1 MSGGPNICQGRHP
14 LSATLVPTVRRP
26 TSHPWQQLALLA
38 LLSTLILGAGPWPPV
53 HVDDWAAHGVGPLDL
68 SAAWRIYPPAHRAMV
83 FKQPPAIALDNGR
96 RVLQLVTDKETMAIG
111 RPFAVDARETPWL
124 VWEWK
129 ALLLPEGGDVR
140 SPRRNDQAGRVM
152 LLFEGMRAILYVWDT
167 TAPIGAEARSDS
179 LDLFQRVL
187 IVVRSGPQGIGEW
200 QREKRDVYRDYRR
213 LFEDEPT
220 PIKWVGLESHSDDVR
235 SQSSVLFGSVHFEA
249 R

>member
-1 MSGGPNICQGRHP
+1 MPSVSWRAPI
-14 LSATLVPTVRRP
+14 SSTPT
-26 TSHPWQQLALLA
+26 A
-38 LLSTLILGAGPWPPV
+38 
-53 HVDDWAAHGVGPLDL
+53 
-68 SAAWRIYPPAHRAMV
+68 
-83 FKQPPAIALDNGR
+83 K
-96 RVLQLVTDKETMAIG
+96 G
-111 RPFAVDARETPWL
+111 RPCSERGSEYLPG
-124 VWEWK
+124 K

-213 LFEDEPT
+213 LLEEEPT
-220 PIKWVGLESHSDDVR
+220 PIKWVRFESHSDDVR
-235 SQSSVLFGSVHFEA
+235 SQSPVLFGL
-249 R
+249 

>member
-1 MSGGPNICQGRHP
+1 M
-14 LSATLVPTVRRP
+14 
-26 TSHPWQQLALLA
+26 
-38 LLSTLILGAGPWPPV
+38 
-53 HVDDWAAHGVGPLDL
+53 
-68 SAAWRIYPPAHRAMV
+68 
-83 FKQPPAIALDNGR
+83 DNGR
-96 RVLQLVTDKETMAIG
+96 RVLELVTGRDTMASG
-111 RPFAVDARETPWL
+111 RPFTIDARETPWL

-179 LDLFQRVL
+179 LDLVQRVL

-213 LFEDEPT
+213 LFEDEAT
-220 PIKWVGLESHSDDVR
+220 PLQGGGFQGHFHDPRSESSG
-235 SQSSVLFGSVHFEA
+235 FF
-249 R
+249 

>member
-1 MSGGPNICQGRHP
+1 
-14 LSATLVPTVRRP
+14 
-26 TSHPWQQLALLA
+26 
-38 LLSTLILGAGPWPPV
+38 
-53 HVDDWAAHGVGPLDL
+53 
-68 SAAWRIYPPAHRAMV
+68 MV
-83 FKQPPAIALDNGR
+83 FKQPPTIALDNGR
-96 RVLQLVTDKETMAIG
+96 RVLELVTGRDTMASG

-152 LLFEGMRAILYVWDT
+152 LLFEGTRAILYVWDT

-213 LFEDEPT
+213 LFEGGTT
-220 PIKWVGLESHSDDVR
+220 PLQRGGFRSHFVPPGN
-235 SQSSVLFGSVHFEA
+235 QSSVLFWVA
-249 R
+249 RFVTRCD